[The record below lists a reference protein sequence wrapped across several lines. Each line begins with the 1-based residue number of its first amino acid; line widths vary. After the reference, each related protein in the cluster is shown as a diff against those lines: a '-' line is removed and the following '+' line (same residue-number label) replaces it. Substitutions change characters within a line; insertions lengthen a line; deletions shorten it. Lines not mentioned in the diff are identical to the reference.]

1 MFCLTMVMNLVI
13 LFNNMVDSFEN
24 LPLIYQ
30 KIFTVAFFMSII
42 VLYSIFVWKVYR
54 AISRKDIIS
63 LNLAQ
68 YNSIEHPVSNKILGG
83 VLYFI
88 EYILILPFLVLF
100 WYVLFALVLLF
111 FSDNSLEQIL
121 LLSVAVVGSIRLL
134 AYYNTE
140 ISAEIAKL
148 LPLTILGIT
157 ILSPKFFEIGRFADS
172 FGQIPN
178 LLLSVGYALLFVVG
192 LEIVLRFLDLF
203 KRIIVDE

>member
-1 MFCLTMVMNLVI
+1 
-13 LFNNMVDSFEN
+13 MVDSFEN

>member
-1 MFCLTMVMNLVI
+1 MVMNLVI

>member
-1 MFCLTMVMNLVI
+1 MAMNLAI
-13 LFNNMVDSFEN
+13 LFNSMVSSFEN

-30 KIFTVAFFMSII
+30 NIFTVAFFITLI
-42 VLYSIFVWKVYR
+42 VLYSIFVWNVYR

-63 LNLAQ
+63 LNLKQ

-88 EYILILPFLVLF
+88 EYVLILPFLVLF
-100 WYVLFALVLLF
+100 WYVLFAFVLLF
-111 FSDNSLEQIL
+111 FSENLSLEQIL
-121 LLSVAVVGSIRLL
+121 LLSAAVVGSIRLL
-134 AYYNTE
+134 AYYNPE

-172 FGQIPN
+172 FYQIPE
-178 LLLSVGYALLFVVG
+178 LLLSVGYALLFVVS

>member
-1 MFCLTMVMNLVI
+1 MVMNLVI

-121 LLSVAVVGSIRLL
+121 LLSV
-134 AYYNTE
+134 
-140 ISAEIAKL
+140 
-148 LPLTILGIT
+148 
-157 ILSPKFFEIGRFADS
+157 
-172 FGQIPN
+172 
-178 LLLSVGYALLFVVG
+178 VG

-203 KRIIVDE
+203 KKIIVEE